1 MDAQTAKPLAR
12 SPRNRVVSHP
22 AGALACGRAMAHG
35 CWVAAMAADTLLLA
49 ALPAIAGF
57 IALPAFAAL
66 CRRRA
71 TREASQVAAALAEF
85 AAAAR
90 RDLKRTQRCQPLD
103 ADLSARVQRLRVPE
117 FVSLQL
123 VHDLPQD
130 TPGIA
135 GGHRA
140 ASGAA
145 AQAARRLRTQDAGA
159 HGLGSA
165 SRRGR
170 GDHSAAAAPG
180 AARLRVVGSVRSCWR
195 SSRASKRSAAGCCG
209 DWLGVGV

>member
-1 MDAQTAKPLAR
+1 
-12 SPRNRVVSHP
+12 
-22 AGALACGRAMAHG
+22 MAHG

-85 AAAAR
+85 AVAAR

-117 FVSLQL
+117 IASLQL
-123 VHDLPQD
+123 VQDLPQARPDLLAD
-130 TPGIA
+130 TAQRLALRLKRRIA
-135 GGHRA
+135 FERKMLA
-140 ASGAA
+140 RTASG
-145 AQAARRLRTQDAGA
+145 R
-159 HGLGSA
+159 
-165 SRRGR
+165 RRGAV
-170 GDHSAAAAPG
+170 AAIIPPLLLLVLHAFGWSVPFVMLAFVTG
-180 AARLRVVGSVRSCWR
+180 FEAFGCWLLWRLARVGI
-195 SSRASKRSAAGCCG
+195 
-209 DWLGVGV
+209 